1 MTPLLRKRVASGK
14 LPKRDKGAVAG
25 DQEVEQSSESE
36 FDPTATTRGVVTQNH
51 APGRSTEDDQFMNTG
66 APTRGRAS
74 HERRIQCLF
83 MSRRENLSV
92 PLLSCSAQK
101 AGGLPSMANPTR
113 RMRRARVFHAPAH
126 DFG

>member
-74 HERRIQCLF
+74 HERRIQCPFIGPAEKTCAMWRL
-83 MSRRENLSV
+83 
-92 PLLSCSAQK
+92 Q
-101 AGGLPSMANPTR
+101 GGMGLWVWWRTVMVNATW
-113 RMRRARVFHAPAH
+113 
-126 DFG
+126 